1 MKVGAQRLPA
11 TFMAVHEIATEIEL
25 ESAESFFAMPMCC
38 ARRTAERKKFQ
49 TRNCPDV
56 IPFS

>member
-1 MKVGAQRLPA
+1 
-11 TFMAVHEIATEIEL
+11 MAVNEIATEIEL

-49 TRNCPDV
+49 IRNCPDV